1 MCQTSKLLCWFLSPP
16 PPPPPPS
23 PLEYG
28 VTQQSFF
35 QWGGGGGGGGGG
47 GSAPRSPPLTLL
59 YTALDGKIRPSGRTP
74 PGLNLCLGAR
84 DVLCAVSGFG
94 LLPKLCRPLADTLP
108 AALVKNPLVPRVSQ
122 ECPLYSS
129 AKNAEEC
136 FKNY

>member
-16 PPPPPPS
+16 PPP
-23 PLEYG
+23 
-28 VTQQSFF
+28 
-35 QWGGGGGGGGGG
+35 
-47 GSAPRSPPLTLL
+47 SPPLLSMGSLNKVFFNGVGERALPRGPHLL
-59 YTALDGKIRPSGRTP
+59 PFYILLWTKRFALPGGP

-94 LLPKLCRPLADTLP
+94 LRFRPKICRPLADTLA